1 MNNHLYHLITHGL
14 ELEPHELATITFL
27 QYSLGQ
33 DIELIP
39 PSHTPGARMADFLM
53 NGIAWETKSP
63 QGKELRTVEHAF
75 KNASK
80 QSENIII
87 DLRRTKMSTASSV
100 KLLETRF
107 RLSRRAKRMFIITRE
122 QKLLDYRKKSC

>member
-1 MNNHLYHLITHGL
+1 MGSYSCRLITHGI

-27 QYSLGQ
+27 QSTLQ
-33 DIELIP
+33 QSIELIP
-39 PSHTPGARMADFLM
+39 PSHTPGTRMADFLM
-53 NGIAWETKSP
+53 YGIAWEAKSP
-63 QGKELRTVEHAF
+63 QSKELRTVEHAF

-87 DLRRTKMSTASSV
+87 DLRRTKINTAKSV

-107 RLSRRAKRMFIITRE
+107 RLSRRVKRMYIISKE